1 MRILMT
7 MTALLLAAPLSAQAM
22 QGMDHSKMDERKAEA
37 GKPATDH
44 SKMDHSKMDH
54 GKIGGD
60 KKMDCMGA
68 DGQCKMMGAMK
79 NSAANPY
86 AEASMVSH
94 KAMMAAMGGDASE
107 TWTRKMIEHHRG
119 GIAMSKI
126 ALTEVKDADTQ
137 ASARKLIATQDK
149 EIGEYQ
155 AWLKRHGKAAQ

>member
-22 QGMDHSKMDERKAEA
+22 QGMDHSKMDQGETEA
-37 GKPATDH
+37 SKPAMDH

-54 GKIGGD
+54 GKMGD
-60 KKMDCMGA
+60 GKKMDCMGA

-86 AEASMVSH
+86 AEASMASH

-107 TWTRKMIEHHRG
+107 TWTRKMIEHHKG
-119 GIAMSKI
+119 ALTMSKVALKETDDAMVRDMAQKTIEMQIKDI
-126 ALTEVKDADTQ
+126 ADLQKLLTDN
-137 ASARKLIATQDK
+137 
-149 EIGEYQ
+149 
-155 AWLKRHGKAAQ
+155 GKAAQ

>member
-22 QGMDHSKMDERKAEA
+22 QGMDHSKMDQSKTEA
-37 GKPATDH
+37 SKPAMDQ

-54 GKIGGD
+54 GKMGD
-60 KKMDCMGA
+60 GKKMDCMGA

-86 AEASMVSH
+86 AEASMASH
-94 KAMMAAMGGDASE
+94 KAMMAAMGSDAAE

-126 ALTEVKDADTQ
+126 ALTEAKDADTQ
-137 ASARKLIATQDK
+137 ASARKLIAAQDK
-149 EIGEYQ
+149 EIVEYQ
-155 AWLKRHGKAAQ
+155 AWLKSHGKTVQ